1 MTTNSVSTRR
11 RFFWKAGAAL
21 SAPLGIG
28 AAEAA
33 AAKHGES
40 AAASKSLGDIDAI
53 RRLQI
58 DLASRLNSG
67 TARALDDLFAG
78 SAGTA
83 SLAGIRRIAPADFGE
98 RDLIELAADGRSA
111 HARFHCAV
119 ETQVPIDA
127 EGTLAQM
134 ARQQGDGFVRRQE
147 ARVLEA
153 DYVVRDGRWKIQSL
167 RWGQSPS

>member
-33 AAKHGES
+33 AAKDGDS
-40 AAASKSLGDIDAI
+40 AAALKSLGEIDAI

-67 TARALDDLFAG
+67 AASTLDDLFVG
-78 SAGTA
+78 SAGPA
-83 SLAGIRRIAPADFGE
+83 ALAGIRRIAPADFGE

-119 ETQVPIDA
+119 ETQAPIDA
-127 EGTLAQM
+127 EGTLAEM
-134 ARQQGDGFVRRQE
+134 ARQQGDGFVHRQE

-153 DYVVRDGRWKIQSL
+153 DYMVLDGRWRIERL
-167 RWGQSPS
+167 RFREA